1 MVCVLPTHM
10 QPFVKSKLK
19 KKFLNEGYCIFNID
33 DAKLVD
39 KINIDID
46 NLIKKKKFKI
56 NSKIYSYN
64 KSPRIVESYKFSRS
78 CKILSKN
85 SKIINFIY
93 SVFREK
99 PSAFST
105 INFLKSAQQ
114 PLHSDY
120 AHFGTIPPLK
130 IVGAW
135 VALEDINMNS
145 GPLQIVPKS
154 QNLKIYNFFEN
165 NKKIPE
171 SLNDIKKNY
180 NKYEKWVKKEIKNNK
195 LKIVTPKMK
204 KGDCLIWSANT
215 LHGSPDCKNPKF
227 TRKSQVIHYS
237 FKSVKNHFNPNFS
250 NPEKNIYKLRKIKYI
265 N

>member
-1 MVCVLPTHM
+1 M
-10 QPFVKSKLK
+10 QQFVRNKLK
-19 KKFLNEGYCIFNID
+19 KKFLEEGYCIFNIGD
-33 DAKLVD
+33 DKLID
-39 KINIDID
+39 KINADID

-78 CKILSKN
+78 CKKLSKN
-85 SKIINFIY
+85 SKIVNFIY
-93 SVFREK
+93 SIFREK

-105 INFLKSAQQ
+105 INFLRSAQQ

-154 QNLKIYNFFEN
+154 QHLNIYNFFEN
-165 NKKIPE
+165 NEKIPT

-180 NKYEKWVKKEIKNNK
+180 NRYEKWVKKEIKKKNLK
-195 LKIVTPKMK
+195 LVTPKMK
-204 KGDCLIWSANT
+204 KGDCLLWSANT
-215 LHGSPDCKNPKF
+215 LHGSPNCKNPKF
-227 TRKSQVIHYS
+227 SRKSQVIHYS
-237 FKSVKNHFNPNFS
+237 FKSVKSHFNTNFS
-250 NPEKNIYKLRKIKYI
+250 NPKKNLYKIRKINYI